1 MTPSRRRIPASH
13 PRGCGTIRAA
23 LHFILSARGRIKRK
37 AYFAGNAM
45 QVLEILK
52 RSIDQVT
59 DIGKRSSA
67 SLRRFL
73 RQRRAHTALFRDDG
87 AVPNNPKLPLV
98 YYRSPVRLSDA
109 ADPAAVFEDLFES
122 NGWRDSWRD
131 SIYDY
136 THYHSATHE
145 VLGVARGHARVRFG
159 GRIGKVIELRAGDV
173 AILPAGTGHQRLSA
187 SGDLLVV
194 GAYPAGGRYDECRG
208 SHKQHAR
215 ARASI
220 FRVPLP
226 DKDPVYGAEGPLLD
240 LWR

>member
-1 MTPSRRRIPASH
+1 MKKGKPY
-13 PRGCGTIRAA
+13 
-23 LHFILSARGRIKRK
+23 L
-37 AYFAGNAM
+37 AGDAM
-45 QVLEILK
+45 QVLETLK
-52 RSIDQVT
+52 RSIEQAT

-73 RQRRAHTALFRDDG
+73 RQRRARTAWFQDDG
-87 AVPNNPKLPLV
+87 TIPNNPRLPLV
-98 YYRSPVRLSDA
+98 HYRSPVRLSEA
-109 ADPAAVFEDLFES
+109 ADPAAEFEQLFES
-122 NGWRDSWRD
+122 NGWSDSWRD
-131 SIYDY
+131 GIYDY

-187 SGDLLVV
+187 TGDLLVV
-194 GAYPAGGRYDECRG
+194 GAYPAGGHYDECRG
-208 SHKQHAR
+208 SHKQHER

-220 FRVPLP
+220 SQVPLP
-226 DKDPVYGAEGPLLD
+226 AKDPVYGAKGPLLD